1 MSSYRSNLWKMY
13 LFVFL
18 SQFHFIAGVLV
29 PFYLEWGK
37 ISFTQIMILQSFFVG
52 SIFLLE
58 VPTGAIADRFGRKV
72 SLIIAALLTG
82 IAALIYS
89 SYPHFY
95 IFILGEFLWA
105 AGSAFISG
113 AEEAIVYD
121 SLKKV
126 KEEKKSKA
134 IFGKVSNWGMAALM
148 ISAPLGS
155 IIASSFGLR
164 YTMMLIAIPMFM
176 AAIIAFWMK
185 EPQIKRQKKKSYWSN
200 AISGMKYFKKH
211 KILKILA
218 FDSISIASLTFFI
231 IWTYQV
237 LLKQLNV
244 SIAYFGF
251 VLAGMMVAQMA
262 VMSRFNWLEK
272 IFGSKKRYLLWSALI
287 TGMGFVL
294 LGINTYISIAI
305 FLVMLI
311 SAFGLTRKTLFQ
323 SYFNKYIQSHHRAT
337 VLSTIS
343 MVSRLVMAALYL
355 IVGLLVDWSLNYAL
369 IIIGVAI
376 ILLALISRVEEKH
389 LKD

>member
-37 ISFTQIMILQSFFVG
+37 ISFTQIMILQSFFVA

-82 IAALIYS
+82 VAALIYS

-105 AGSAFISG
+105 AGSAFLSG
-113 AEEAIVYD
+113 AEEAIIYD

-155 IIASSFGLR
+155 IIASRFGLR

-176 AAIIAFWMK
+176 AAIMAFWMK
-185 EPQIKRQKKKSYWSN
+185 EPQIKHRKKKDYWSN
-200 AISGMKYFKKH
+200 LVSGMKYFKEH

-244 SIAYFGF
+244 SLAYFGF
-251 VLAGMMVAQMA
+251 VLVGITLVQI
-262 VMSRFNWLEK
+262 VVTNQFSRLEK
-272 IFGSKKRYLLWSALI
+272 IFGSKKKYLLWSALI
-287 TGMGFVL
+287 TGIGFVL
-294 LGINTYISIAI
+294 LGINHYISIAI
-305 FLVMLI
+305 FLVLLI

-323 SYFNKYIQSHHRAT
+323 SYFNKYIESHHRAT

-343 MVSRLVMAALYL
+343 MVSRLVMAILYL